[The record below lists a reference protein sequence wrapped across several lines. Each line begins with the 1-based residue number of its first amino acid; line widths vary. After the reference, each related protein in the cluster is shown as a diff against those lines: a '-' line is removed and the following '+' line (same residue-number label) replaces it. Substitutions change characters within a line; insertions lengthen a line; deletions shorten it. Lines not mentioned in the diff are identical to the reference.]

1 VTITRSNTHIMHIG
15 SVTPVL
21 PMGTQ
26 IFAKDTILYPSSK
39 STLLRFKDIHAN
51 GFHVE
56 TYLLITKFDGY

>member
-1 VTITRSNTHIMHIG
+1 MHIG

-26 IFAKDTILYPSSK
+26 IFAKDTLLYPSSK